1 MGMFQHFIL
10 DIETRN
16 ERQLDH
22 LIVTHNPE
30 SIKINEEQTQKV
42 RSLLDLQGVVIIV
55 SRI

>member
-22 LIVTHNPE
+22 LIVTHNPK